1 MGPVDRAAAALVLF
15 LLPFIAAAAGA
26 YLGAYLRKKGENLA
40 THEDIEKLDDQV
52 RVVTTTAK
60 EIEAKI
66 SDELWN
72 RQKRWELKREVLF
85 EAAKSL
91 AEIDGAI
98 IGLDSLLQVET
109 KPDELGWLQI
119 ESEKYAKWKRAA
131 VRFDEAKILVDMVCE
146 RETSKALATFQ
157 IIASQIAEAVT
168 RNRDAEFRTKSS
180 KELSLSLL
188 AARAAVRKELGID

>member
-1 MGPVDRAAAALVLF
+1 MMGPIDRASAALVLF

-52 RVVTTTAK
+52 RVVTTTAR

-91 AEIDGAI
+91 VTIDGAI
-98 IGLDSLLQVET
+98 IGLDSLLQVDA
-109 KPDELGWLQI
+109 KPDELNWLQI
-119 ESEKYAKWKRAA
+119 EAEQHANWKRAS
-131 VRFDEAKILVDMVCE
+131 VRFDEAKMWWTWYANE
-146 RETSKALATFQ
+146 KLAKLL
-157 IIASQIAEAVT
+157 E
-168 RNRDAEFRTKSS
+168 SS
-180 KELSLSLL
+180 GCLRLTLRRRS
-188 AARAAVRKELGID
+188 

>member
-1 MGPVDRAAAALVLF
+1 MDRASAALVLF

-40 THEDIEKLDDQV
+40 THEDIEKLNDQV

-72 RQKRWELKREVLF
+72 RQKLWELKREVLF
-85 EAAKSL
+85 EAARSL
-91 AEIDGAI
+91 AAIDEAI
-98 IGLDSLLQVET
+98 IGLDSLLQVERN
-109 KPDELGWLQI
+109 PDELGWDVI
-119 ESEKYAKWKRAA
+119 EAEQHAKWKRAS
-131 VRFDEAKILVDMVCE
+131 VRFDEAKMLVDMVCE
-146 RETSKALATFQ
+146 RETSQAFAKFQMIAT
-157 IIASQIAEAVT
+157 QIAQAVT
-168 RNRDAEFRTKSS
+168 RNRDAEFRSESS
-180 KELSLSLL
+180 KELSLSLF